1 MKYLTALIV
10 AVCFV
15 AVLAGCADK
24 PPSVR
29 AQNLRANKANVQ
41 FKQSDGNTI
50 NHNDV
55 QPGTSSNYQD
65 VAPGII
71 EVKAEMQNE
80 SNLAE
85 KSFVATD
92 NKNYTL
98 VILAGD
104 PPTIRVDEQSK

>member
-1 MKYLTALIV
+1 MKRLIALLV
-10 AVCFV
+10 AVCVIAIFV
-15 AVLAGCADK
+15 GCADK

-29 AQNLRANKANVQ
+29 AQNLRGNKANVQ
-41 FKQSDGNTI
+41 FKQSNGNTI

-71 EVKAEMQNE
+71 EVKAEMQSE
-80 SNLAE
+80 PDIAQ
-85 KSFVATD
+85 KSFVATE
-92 NKNYTL
+92 NNNYTI

-104 PPTIRVDEQSK
+104 PPTIRIDEQSK

>member
-1 MKYLTALIV
+1 MKRLIILLAAFCV
-10 AVCFV
+10 IAVF
-15 AVLAGCADK
+15 AGCADK

-29 AQNLRANKANVQ
+29 VTNQRANKANVQ
-41 FKQSDGNTI
+41 FKQSNGNTI

-65 VAPGII
+65 VVTGII
-71 EVKAEMQNE
+71 DVKAEIQNE
-80 SNLAE
+80 PDLAE

-92 NKNYTL
+92 NTNYTI

-104 PPTIRVDEQSK
+104 PPTIRIDQQSK